1 METTSSPPRG
11 DVIIPI
17 NFYVDPADGSTPFN
31 YVAAPPPGLPQRNF
45 GLVPHDTL
53 LVDIRGRESDFSLEH
68 DAFQVIV
75 DLPPTPDSVFA
86 DDDAIRARYY
96 PETEQL
102 LLQCIPGA
110 TRVAIFD
117 HTLRRAGT
125 LGGPDAGN
133 PIARAHIDH
142 TGWAAE
148 KRLRQR
154 IPSGTEA
161 DALLGG
167 RWRIVNVW
175 RPLTKG
181 PLEDVPL
188 CFASASTR
196 ALAAAELCAVES
208 RFPDGYLGQTYI
220 VRHGPAQRWY
230 YLSGM
235 TGNERIV
242 LGIYDSDCTRTG
254 RTGRTGRTV
263 TGGAPHTAFVDP
275 RARPGA
281 ETRASIEIR
290 ALVFGP

>member
-1 METTSSPPRG
+1 METTPPPPRG
-11 DVIIPI
+11 DVVIPI
-17 NFYVDPADGSTPFN
+17 NFYDDPADGSTPFN
-31 YVAAPPPGLPQRNF
+31 YVAAPPKGLPQRNF
-45 GLVPHDTL
+45 RLVAHDTL
-53 LVDIRGRESDFSLEH
+53 LTDIRGRESDFSLEH

-86 DDDAIRARYY
+86 DDDTIRARYY
-96 PETEQL
+96 PEVEQL
-102 LLQCIPGA
+102 LLESVPGA
-110 TRVAIFD
+110 TRIAIFD

-125 LGGPDAGN
+125 IGGPDAGN

-154 IPSGTEA
+154 IPSEAEA
-161 DALLGG
+161 DALLRG

-175 RPLTKG
+175 RPLTKA

-188 CFASASTR
+188 CFASASTGT
-196 ALAAAELCAVES
+196 LGAEDLCAVES

-220 VRHGPAQRWY
+220 VRHGPAQKWY

-235 TGNERIV
+235 TGNERLV
-242 LGIYDSDCTRTG
+242 LGIYDSNCTKTKL
-254 RTGRTGRTV
+254 TV

-281 ETRASIEIR
+281 EARESIEIR